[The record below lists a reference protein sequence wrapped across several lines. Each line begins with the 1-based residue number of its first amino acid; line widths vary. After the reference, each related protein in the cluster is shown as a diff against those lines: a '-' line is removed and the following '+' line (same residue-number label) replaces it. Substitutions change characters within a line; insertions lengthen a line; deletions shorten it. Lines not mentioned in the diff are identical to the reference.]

1 MSASHERQEPL
12 LLRVDLAAQ
21 RLGISTA
28 TCYRLVAAGEIAT
41 VRFGRAH
48 RVPVAEL
55 ERLIARRLKTTEGG
69 TSTSKLSDRPA
80 GLLPEVAG

>member
-1 MSASHERQEPL
+1 MSATQESQEPL
-12 LLRVDLAAQ
+12 LVRVDVAAQ
-21 RLGISTA
+21 RLGISAA

-55 ERLIARRLKTTEGG
+55 ERLIARRLKVAKGG
-69 TSTSKLSDRPA
+69 TSTSKLSDRPD